1 MNAINLSTFYLGAI
15 ELSATYLNVPCPPPD
30 GATLL
35 DEPFEKAVFNN
46 DFSADFFKGPI
57 NEASL

>member
-1 MNAINLSTFYLGAI
+1 MNAINLSIFYLGTI
-15 ELSATYLNVPCPPPD
+15 ELNATYLNVSCPPD

-57 NEASL
+57 NEAPL